1 MTQLN
6 RRKTGFTL
14 VELLVVIGIIALLIS
29 ILLPALNAA
38 KERANRV
45 KCASNLRQVGQGLL
59 LYAND
64 NKSYPRTRYNPA
76 QNNVVCFTPVNQT
89 GNQSDPFANNGPT
102 FNDVTASMF
111 LLVRNDLNP
120 EVFICPSSNQDKD
133 TMGGLPA
140 SQRSNFTTQ
149 QNYSYSF
156 TNMYPSTNNVS
167 AAGSPISMGYK
178 WRDGGSA
185 DFAIGADRND
195 ATLTSNTNVNS
206 ASSASQIK
214 QLNSNNHGQE
224 GQNVLFNDGHVDWFT
239 TAFAG
244 ANKDMI
250 YGYVTAPQQING
262 EFTQPVNNAPWQ
274 APISDA
280 QPRLADDSV
289 MVPCKSMQNA
299 W

>member
-45 KCASNLRQVGQGLL
+45 KCASNLRQIGQGLL

-64 NKSYPRTRYNPA
+64 NKSYPRTKYNPA
-76 QNNVVCFTPVNQT
+76 QNNVVCFTAPTV
-89 GNQSDPFANNGPT
+89 SDWTQANGPT
-102 FNDVTASMF
+102 FNDCTAAMF

-120 EVFICPSSNQDKD
+120 EVFVCPSSNQDKD
-133 TMGGLPA
+133 TMGGFPA
-140 SQRSNFTTQ
+140 SQRSNFTSS
-149 QNYSYSF
+149 QNDSYSF
-156 TNMYPSTNNVS
+156 TNQYPSTNNVS

-195 ATLTSNTNVNS
+195 ALLTSFTNVNS

-214 QLNSNNHGQE
+214 QLNSSNHGQE

-239 TAFAG
+239 SAFAG

-250 YGYVTAPQQING
+250 YGYVSAPQQING

-280 QPRLADDSV
+280 QPRLGDDSV
-289 MVPCKSMQNA
+289 MVPCKNMQGANY
-299 W
+299 